1 MAARNITLRFGRLAD
16 AASIAIMSRE
26 LIESGLGWSWTPER
40 VARSIRNRDTVTL
53 IGADGTRIIAFA
65 IMHFGDEHA
74 HLNLL
79 AVRPTHQRT
88 GLGTRLVDWLM
99 ESAQVAG
106 IATVSLELRTAND
119 EARRFYLA
127 LGFTEAAY
135 IPGYYRGRETA
146 VRMVRELRPANLQPF
161 QWTMPGKP

>member
-1 MAARNITLRFGRLAD
+1 MVARNITLRFGRLAD
-16 AASIAIMSRE
+16 AASIAILSRE

-65 IMHFGDEHA
+65 IMHFGDDHA

-88 GLGTRLVDWLM
+88 GLGTRLMDWLM

-106 IATVSLELRTAND
+106 MATVSLELRTSND
-119 EARRFYLA
+119 DARRFYLA
-127 LGFTEAAY
+127 QGYTEAAY

-146 VRMVRELRPANLQPF
+146 VRMVRDLRPANLQPVR
-161 QWTMPGKP
+161 WAWPGRP

>member
-1 MAARNITLRFGRLAD
+1 MVARNITLRFGRLAD
-16 AASIAIMSRE
+16 AASVAVMSRE

-40 VARSIRNRDTVTL
+40 VARSIRNPDTITL
-53 IGADGTRIIAFA
+53 IGADGARIIAFA

-74 HLNLL
+74 HVNLL
-79 AVRPTHQRT
+79 AVRPSHQRT
-88 GLGTRLVDWLM
+88 GIGTRLVDWLM

-106 IATVSLELRTAND
+106 IATVSLELRTSND
-119 EARRFYLA
+119 DARRFYLA

-146 VRMVRELRPANLQPF
+146 VRMARELRPANLQPV
-161 QWTMPGKP
+161 QWSMPRWR